1 MTQTATS
8 FGMYEE
14 LRNYAEMLDYLLV
27 KIRSSDH
34 FSVPGDGLKLARF
47 LAAVGNAE
55 SNDLTARYIRLML
68 SSKKRLLLTGLASI
82 SQKISSGEPGT
93 IAPAEVRIL
102 EDFARFLDTEQAE
115 AAGRI
120 RGSR

>member
-14 LRNYAEMLDYLLV
+14 LRDYAELLDYLLV
-27 KIRSSDH
+27 KIRSSGHLD
-34 FSVPGDGLKLARF
+34 VAGDGLKLARF
-47 LAAVGNAE
+47 LADVGNAE
-55 SNDLTARYIRLML
+55 TNDLTARYVRLML
-68 SSKKRLLLTGLASI
+68 GAKKKLLLAGLPPI
-82 SQKISSGEPGT
+82 SQKISSSDPG
-93 IAPAEVRIL
+93 IAPSEVRIL